1 MSYLDAHETI
11 TTVATYLR
19 VSTEVQ
25 VEKFSLPAQDKLTRE
40 VAAKYGWEIVK
51 VYRDEGFSGGL
62 IEKRPAFFALLQD
75 AAKRRFNA
83 VVVTDFDR
91 LTRPDNLRDLG
102 RIQEVFIEYDIKI
115 VTLSDVIDLSNDDQW
130 FLSSLLG
137 IVGAKEKKKIIAR
150 MKRGIQAKKEAG
162 GFYGGIAPSGYHW
175 DGQGGLALREVT
187 ETYEGKKG
195 QKYTCYDWRTVRE
208 VFDLYLDK
216 DVSLKAIC
224 QRHDLY
230 FNTLVDI
237 LDRAWFYAGYTIQ
250 TRSRAE
256 WATPGKK
263 EPREQLAQGHHPSI
277 ITPEEARRTLEKRKA
292 IGVAQTRTRQQF
304 PCVGLLRCG
313 VCGRSMYVYRSLKQP
328 KGGPR
333 RTYFYYVCKTRHGP
347 QKWFAKQKG
356 IELQPCGMPFV
367 RADAVEEAAWRALE
381 TILISPQLVFDQ
393 VGNPGHQIAL
403 LEKELQGIEQER
415 GELVKRQSRL
425 LDLYERAD
433 RTLLTE
439 LDTRMGRNKA
449 AQAVLDR
456 RELECQER
464 IGYYRQQQVDPDQVY
479 RVLSQIEEIIRFA
492 TPEHRQEIFRS
503 LFCEM
508 IVKPDKTLDI
518 SAKLPTAGV
527 IQRLTVALCPSKE
540 EAGGSISNYSAK
552 EFCSSMNC
560 QSFAAVC

>member
-1 MSYLDAHETI
+1 
-11 TTVATYLR
+11 
-19 VSTEVQ
+19 

-40 VAAKYGWEIVK
+40 VADKYGWEIVR

-75 AAKRRFNA
+75 AVKRRFNA
-83 VVVTDFDR
+83 VIVTDFDR

-102 RIQEVFIEYDIKI
+102 RIQEVFIQHDIKI

-137 IVGAKEKKKIIAR
+137 IVGAKEKKKIVAR

-162 GFYGGIAPSGYHW
+162 GFYGGIAPSGYCW
-175 DGQGGLALREVT
+175 DGHGGLALREVT
-187 ETYEGKKG
+187 ESYEGKKG

-208 VFDLYLDK
+208 VFDLYLYK

-224 QRHDLY
+224 QRHNLY

-263 EPREQLAQGHHPSI
+263 EPREQLAQGHHPPI

-292 IGVAQTRTRQQF
+292 IGVAQTRTRQKF

-333 RTYFYYVCKTRHGP
+333 RTYFYYVCQTRHGG
-347 QKWFAKQKG
+347 QKWFARQKG

-381 TILISPQLVFDQ
+381 TFLISPQIIFDQ
-393 VGNPGHQIAL
+393 VGSPGHQIAL

-433 RTLLTE
+433 RTLLEE
-439 LDTRMGRNKA
+439 LDTRMARNKA
-449 AQAVLDR
+449 AQADLDR
-456 RELECQER
+456 RVLECQER
-464 IGYYRQQQVDPDQVY
+464 ISYYRQQQVDPDQVY

-492 TPEHRQEIFRS
+492 TPEHRLEIFRS
-503 LFCEM
+503 LFREM

-518 SAKLPTAGV
+518 AAKLPNNGV
-527 IQRLTVALCPSKE
+527 LQRLTVALCPSKE
-540 EAGGSISNYSAK
+540 EAEEGISNCSAK
-552 EFCSSMNC
+552 
-560 QSFAAVC
+560 ARHYVPG